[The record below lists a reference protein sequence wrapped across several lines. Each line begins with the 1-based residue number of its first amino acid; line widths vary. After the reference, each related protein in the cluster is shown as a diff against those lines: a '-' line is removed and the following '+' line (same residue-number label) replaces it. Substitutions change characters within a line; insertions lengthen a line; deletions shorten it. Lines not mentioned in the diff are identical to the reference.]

1 MLVKRGF
8 TLVGFYQQSRCHR
21 IRARALN
28 MLNFT
33 TKMNTENKIERTYD
47 WKRSRSA
54 CLSRF
59 QNRSV

>member
-8 TLVGFYQQSRCHR
+8 TLVRFFYDQQSRCHR
-21 IRARALN
+21 VRAL
-28 MLNFT
+28 LNFT
-33 TKMNTENKIERTYD
+33 TKMNTENIIGRTYD